1 MTIKNTIC
9 CHSLRVKEKK
19 RRPSTFCNYFYKKA
33 MFCKAFWKKVLI
45 REKNKIKKKGKTK
58 NEKIDTFKNPQTKK
72 KKTQEKKINFFCNY

>member
-1 MTIKNTIC
+1 
-9 CHSLRVKEKK
+9 
-19 RRPSTFCNYFYKKA
+19 

-72 KKTQEKKINFFCNY
+72 KKTTRKEN